1 MVHYKLNSFRTI
13 LILVAEKEAVVSNVT
28 FCVSLLLLSLIF
40 GFHPF
45 LMSVYVVMSLHTS
58 LKAILF
64 CTEFLIIQNKQTKHY
79 FILQSSDMTHKHS
92 IKPSEGWGCCR

>member
-64 CTEFLIIQNKQTKHY
+64 CTEFLIYPKQTNKTLFYSTVLWHDPQT
-79 FILQSSDMTHKHS
+79 LH
-92 IKPSEGWGCCR
+92 